1 MNRDKKWFKKQHRNV
16 WSDFY
21 SNLEG
26 MGKLRDR
33 IEDLIDQLDEPEK
46 LSQEWIEKHRYHDGD
61 LDAYFIRAESLE
73 NLIVDEPE
81 KPIIP
86 QFVADWISKSKVWG
100 HSLSDSMGHVPSYF
114 DTTRND
120 KAMRWANKN
129 QDIFARAWL
138 DGYEIE
144 KEPLYYA
151 KIKGHEL
158 IDTEPI
164 LDDDTGKDV
173 SEWNRNIYFIQQLN
187 KKIVIDMKDS
197 GLRGAKHFMTI
208 KEWAELGINEAN
220 AEFEPVE
227 KSDE

>member
-1 MNRDKKWFKKQHRNV
+1 MKKEKVKKILEILREEASGIHMEADKSSYAEIYTNGRLDAYE
-16 WSDFY
+16 SA
-21 SNLEG
+21 LE
-26 MGKLRDR
+26 
-33 IEDLIDQLDEPEK
+33 LIDQL
-46 LSQEWIEKHRYHDGD
+46 
-61 LDAYFIRAESLE
+61 
-73 NLIVDEPE
+73 DEPE

-100 HSLSDSMGHVPSYF
+100 YSLSDSMGHVPSYF
-114 DTTRND
+114 DTTRNN
-120 KAMRWANKN
+120 KAIRWVNKN
-129 QDIFARAWL
+129 QDIFARAW

-173 SEWNRNIYFIQQLN
+173 SEWSRNIYFIQQLN